1 MKKIRYTLLASCLF
15 ALCGC
20 GTTDVW
26 KDWEDQGTMNEE
38 TRLRPSE
45 VKKLLCAADGWKLSY
60 EGVDFY
66 LQFDE
71 NGNVITNTNEKILR
85 PELEAQYHLDF
96 KGEQTV
102 LLTLAG
108 NTSLQYLKNNQ
119 ESTFLIS
126 SYASDLIA
134 ATGQAH
140 GLTMNLSPVTT
151 ADLAANRETK
161 AAILHRVEA
170 LENISCGAIREK
182 GGDILAYYTLSS
194 DNDNN
199 WSMQLTDI
207 ADGKVVH
214 TNHALVL
221 NVEDDRLG
229 VVTAPGLD
237 IKGHALKSIT
247 YDYDGATQPVI
258 GNASLVFDFNA
269 GASWTDAYMGNWNTH
284 IIDAKA
290 SSLDLSLMPESQ
302 LEMDNRSPRNLVICP
317 GSISDED
324 AGKWHYVFFELNA
337 AANNGNSCVLF
348 RNTAITT
355 PFGGYGNDVNLAKE
369 QFKPLIDLLFC
380 ESGLWV

>member
-182 GGDILAYYTLSS
+182 GAIY
-194 DNDNN
+194 
-199 WSMQLTDI
+199 W
-207 ADGKVVH
+207 
-214 TNHALVL
+214 
-221 NVEDDRLG
+221 
-229 VVTAPGLD
+229 P
-237 IKGHALKSIT
+237 
-247 YDYDGATQPVI
+247 
-258 GNASLVFDFNA
+258 
-269 GASWTDAYMGNWNTH
+269 
-284 IIDAKA
+284 II
-290 SSLDLSLMPESQ
+290 
-302 LEMDNRSPRNLVICP
+302 
-317 GSISDED
+317 
-324 AGKWHYVFFELNA
+324 H
-337 AANNGNSCVLF
+337 
-348 RNTAITT
+348 
-355 PFGGYGNDVNLAKE
+355 
-369 QFKPLIDLLFC
+369 
-380 ESGLWV
+380 

>member
-258 GNASLVFDFNA
+258 GNGQPRLRFQRRRL
-269 GASWTDAYMGNWNTH
+269 
-284 IIDAKA
+284 
-290 SSLDLSLMPESQ
+290 LDRCLHGQ
-302 LEMDNRSPRNLVICP
+302 LEHPHHRCQGKQPRPLADARVATRDGQPLAAQPRHLP
-317 GSISDED
+317 GQ
-324 AGKWHYVFFELNA
+324 HQ
-337 AANNGNSCVLF
+337 
-348 RNTAITT
+348 R
-355 PFGGYGNDVNLAKE
+355 
-369 QFKPLIDLLFC
+369 
-380 ESGLWV
+380 

>member
-119 ESTFLIS
+119 ESTFLYQQLCLRPHCS
-126 SYASDLIA
+126 HR
-134 ATGQAH
+134 TGPRTHHEPLARHH
-140 GLTMNLSPVTT
+140 GRPC
-151 ADLAANRETK
+151 RE
-161 AAILHRVEA
+161 
-170 LENISCGAIREK
+170 
-182 GGDILAYYTLSS
+182 
-194 DNDNN
+194 
-199 WSMQLTDI
+199 
-207 ADGKVVH
+207 
-214 TNHALVL
+214 
-221 NVEDDRLG
+221 
-229 VVTAPGLD
+229 P
-237 IKGHALKSIT
+237 
-247 YDYDGATQPVI
+247 
-258 GNASLVFDFNA
+258 
-269 GASWTDAYMGNWNTH
+269 
-284 IIDAKA
+284 
-290 SSLDLSLMPESQ
+290 
-302 LEMDNRSPRNLVICP
+302 
-317 GSISDED
+317 
-324 AGKWHYVFFELNA
+324 
-337 AANNGNSCVLF
+337 
-348 RNTAITT
+348 
-355 PFGGYGNDVNLAKE
+355 
-369 QFKPLIDLLFC
+369 
-380 ESGLWV
+380 